1 MGDMLMM
8 TAILPCIKRHYKE
21 AKIDVVCGEWS
32 APILKNNPYVDNIF
46 IINSY
51 ALNRKKIS
59 IFSKIAEF
67 FSTSYKA
74 LKAINI
80 NNYDLSIYAR
90 YSKGNLIPLHWF
102 MKPTYSVGFGTR
114 GRGALLDFE
123 ADYSGVVHEADSF
136 ISLCKA
142 INIENIGRLKC
153 ELYTTNDDKNS
164 IENIMKDNNIMSGE
178 FILIHLGSG
187 DKNRLLDSH
196 KWDNIIEK
204 IDSNHKIIFTGIK
217 NEKALFDKLTIQHKN
232 MISMFG
238 LLSIHQ
244 LYLLMCQAKMIYT
257 VESLAAHLAGMT
269 GVQTISFYVYP
280 PEKFSPL
287 NTANVKI
294 INVSELKQ

>member
-8 TAILPCIKRHYKE
+8 TAILPCIKHCYNE
-21 AKIDVVCGEWS
+21 TKIDVVCGEWS
-32 APILKNNPYVDNIF
+32 APILENNPYINNIF

-51 ALNRKKIS
+51 ILNRKKIS

-80 NNYDLSIYAR
+80 NHYDLSIYAR

-114 GRGALLDFE
+114 GRGVLLDLE
-123 ADYSGVVHEADSF
+123 ADCSSIVHEADSF

-142 INIENIGRLKC
+142 ISIENIGKLKC
-153 ELYTTNDDKNS
+153 ELYTTNDDQNS
-164 IENIMKDNNIMSGE
+164 IKNIMKDNNIMSGE
-178 FILIHLGSG
+178 FVLIHLGSG
-187 DKNRLLDSH
+187 DKNRLLDSR
-196 KWDNIIEK
+196 KWDNIIKK
-204 IDSNHKIIFTGIK
+204 IDNSCKIVFTGLK
-217 NEKALFDKLTIQHKN
+217 NEQVLLDKLTIN
-232 MISMFG
+232 RENTIPLFG
-238 LLSIHQ
+238 LLNVRQ

-269 GVQTISFYVYP
+269 GVKTVSFYVYP
-280 PEKFSPL
+280 SEKFSPL
-287 NTANVKI
+287 NAANVKI